1 MSSAIIIQAHMSS
14 KRLPNKVLRK
24 YKEYSILD
32 ILIKRLKK
40 SKKVKKIIIATSKN
54 TKDIKIVN
62 YCKKNRILY
71 YRGSEYDVLDRYYN
85 AAKKNNLK
93 TIIRLTSDCPLID
106 VKTMDKMIC
115 TFEKKKIDFY
125 SNTVPHPCKFPD
137 GSDIEIFN
145 FKTLSITNS
154 NAKLPSER
162 EHVTFYMWK
171 SKKFKTNKLNNRI
184 DFSNYRYTVDYLDDF
199 KLICSMIDEFNKNI
213 ESITMSD
220 VINYINSNQDKVKYQ
235 KKLFRTIGWQKSLE
249 KDKKY
254 LKLQ

>member
-14 KRLPNKVLRK
+14 RRLPNKVLKK

-32 ILIKRLKK
+32 ILIRRLKK
-40 SKKVKKIIIATSKN
+40 SKKIKKIIIATSKN
-54 TKDIKIVN
+54 KKDIKIVD
-62 YCKKNRILY
+62 YCKKNKILY
-71 YRGSEYDVLDRYYN
+71 YRGSEYDVLERYYKT
-85 AAKKNNLK
+85 AKKNKLK

-106 VKTMDKMIC
+106 TKTMDKMIHI
-115 TFEKKKIDFY
+115 FKKKKLDFF

-145 FKTLSITNS
+145 FKTLSLANS
-154 NAKLPSER
+154 EARLPSER

-171 SKKFKTNKLNNRI
+171 SKKFKTKRLDNKVDL
-184 DFSNYRYTVDYLDDF
+184 SNYRYTVDYLDDF
-199 KLICSMIDEFNKNI
+199 KLICSMIDKFNKDI
-213 ESITMSD
+213 ENITMSD
-220 VINYINSNQDKVKYQ
+220 VINYINTNHNKIKYQ
-235 KKLFRTIGWQKSLE
+235 KKLFRSIGWKKSLE